1 MTEIKAWDSVR
12 RFWRIL
18 LNKLFYAGNK
28 LDRHRREGSMYI
40 ALKYQSKYL
49 LEKKGFTRHIMSLVS
64 YQNDYRVML
73 EVLVVMMIKEAMIF
87 KKEMNKKMMIKW
99 KMRTCSGMRIF
110 LWRLT

>member
-28 LDRHRREGSMYI
+28 LDRHGREGSMYI

-49 LEKKGFTRHIMSLVS
+49 RLIREKELTRHIMSLVS
-64 YQNDYRVML
+64 YQNDHRVKL
-73 EVLVVMMIKEAMIF
+73 EVLVVTYDDHSK
-87 KKEMNKKMMIKW
+87 
-99 KMRTCSGMRIF
+99 R
-110 LWRLT
+110 

>member
-28 LDRHRREGSMYI
+28 LDRHGREGSMYI

-49 LEKKGFTRHIMSLVS
+49 KRRFEEDDDQGAAGQSGRKAMV
-64 YQNDYRVML
+64 
-73 EVLVVMMIKEAMIF
+73 KE
-87 KKEMNKKMMIKW
+87 
-99 KMRTCSGMRIF
+99 
-110 LWRLT
+110 

>member
-28 LDRHRREGSMYI
+28 LDRHGREGSMYI

-49 LEKKGFTRHIMSLVS
+49 LEKKGLTRHIMSLVS

-73 EVLVVMMIKEAMIF
+73 EVLVVTYDDHSKP
-87 KKEMNKKMMIKW
+87 
-99 KMRTCSGMRIF
+99 
-110 LWRLT
+110 